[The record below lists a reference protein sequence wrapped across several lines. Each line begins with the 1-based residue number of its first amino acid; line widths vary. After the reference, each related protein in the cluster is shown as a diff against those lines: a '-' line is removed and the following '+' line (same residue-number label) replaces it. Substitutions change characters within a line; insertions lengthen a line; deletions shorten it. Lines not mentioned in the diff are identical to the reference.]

1 MKDDFDIGFM
11 PGKTRDV
18 FMKLNTAKF
27 ISQFSLV
34 GGTALSVQIRHR
46 LSEDLDF
53 IYDGEEL
60 NSNLIKRNIG
70 KLFPG
75 YRIIRQDHNWQVDLL
90 IDEVKLSFF
99 STGAVSVPF
108 NVRSYSFSVGQINI
122 AVTKAIAALK
132 FSAIAQRNT
141 IRDYYDL
148 YCLSKYHFSLLELI
162 EFTRKTVPGLSPVT
176 YTETLI
182 YTRDIDENSISS
194 HLSPAENIDKH
205 QIADFFSAEL
215 IKIREQI

>member
-1 MKDDFDIGFM
+1 M
-11 PGKTRDV
+11 
-18 FMKLNTAKF
+18 
-27 ISQFSLV
+27 
-34 GGTALSVQIRHR
+34 
-46 LSEDLDF
+46 
-53 IYDGEEL
+53 
-60 NSNLIKRNIG
+60 
-70 KLFPG
+70 
-75 YRIIRQDHNWQVDLL
+75 